1 MNISLLNSLTFMNLL
16 EDVMD
21 MVENSN
27 DKAKRFFT
35 GVLIRALP
43 LCIHS
48 LAEKLFQDLK
58 KFIDSLDKH
67 VQNDSLLNYLKSLVN
82 KGKITNF
89 SHMGR
94 LD

>member
-16 EDVMD
+16 EDVID

-27 DKAKRFFT
+27 EKAKRFFT

-48 LAEKLFQDLK
+48 LA
-58 KFIDSLDKH
+58 
-67 VQNDSLLNYLKSLVN
+67 
-82 KGKITNF
+82 
-89 SHMGR
+89 
-94 LD
+94 